1 MSPIPV
7 ARPLA
12 PGIILPRRLP
22 RHTVHLAVSRS
33 QFGRCRYLA
42 TSTLGRWSA
51 IVATDHPRV
60 ALLDAV
66 QAVRSAI
73 PDGHIAR
80 VAVRLAGPAMTRP
93 LLTDFEACFPQMLIE
108 RETAADG
115 AALDRIQADLDAR
128 MRADAACVPPLV
140 VATDGS
146 VVKKATGSGW
156 LTELGDHGLRTYPAR
171 PYWNHGYRVI
181 AAELRAVASAM
192 DAIPHRRL
200 QFLIDSRPAITALLR
215 WQRSGPSA
223 LSTFDNAVDDSRT
236 LSRLR
241 TRVGD
246 ERERLDFTW
255 VPGHGGVPLNEG
267 ADSLAK
273 LARLR
278 MQGVVPVDEYPTRAA
293 AIATAFADQHRAGT
307 HESVAA

>member
-12 PGIILPRRLP
+12 PGIVLPRRLP
-22 RHTVHLAVSRS
+22 RHDVHVVVSRS
-33 QFGRCRYLA
+33 PFGRCRYVA
-42 TSTLGRWSA
+42 TSMLGTWSA
-51 IVATDHPRV
+51 TVVTDHPRV

-66 QAVRSAI
+66 QAIRPTI
-73 PDGHIAR
+73 PVGHMAR
-80 VAVRLAGPAMTRP
+80 LVVRLAGPAMTRP
-93 LLTDFEACFPQMLIE
+93 LLTDFEICFPQVLIE
-108 RETAADG
+108 RETVADRS
-115 AALDRIQADLDAR
+115 ALDRIQADLDTW
-128 MRADAACVPPLV
+128 MRAEAACIPPLV

-156 LTELGDHGLRTYPAR
+156 LTELGDHGLRTYSAR
-171 PYWNHGYRVI
+171 PYWNHGHRVI

-192 DAIPHRRL
+192 DAVPHRRMR
-200 QFLIDSRPAITALLR
+200 FLIDSKPAITALLR
-215 WQRSGPSA
+215 WQRSGRNA
-223 LSTFDNAVDDSRT
+223 LNTFDKAVDDSRT

-246 ERERLDFTW
+246 ERDRLDFTW

-278 MQGVVPVDEYPTRAA
+278 LVGAVPTEEYAPRAA
-293 AIATAFADQHRAGT
+293 AIAKAFAEQHRAD
-307 HESVAA
+307 AAAPLAA